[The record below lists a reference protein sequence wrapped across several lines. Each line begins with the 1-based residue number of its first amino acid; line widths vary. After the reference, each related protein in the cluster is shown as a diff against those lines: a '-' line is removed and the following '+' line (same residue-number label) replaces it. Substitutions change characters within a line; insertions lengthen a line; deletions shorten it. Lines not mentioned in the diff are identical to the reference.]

1 MKIWTQLPVALLAV
15 VIATSAMAGV
25 IIKNKAPQREG
36 NLQVMYLVGATQGR
50 TPLLARGQ
58 STEVQARHLVPTR
71 LVWVKKNGD
80 RSVKQ
85 LNRLAREKCA
95 VRTSRVQP
103 SVVLSFD
110 RQGKMSS
117 CSHPLTARA

>member
-15 VIATSAMAGV
+15 VVATSAMAGV
-25 IIKNKAPQREG
+25 IIKNKAPQHQG
-36 NLQVMYLVGATQGR
+36 SLQVMYLVGATQGR
-50 TPLLARGQ
+50 TPLLASGQ
-58 STEVQARHLVPTR
+58 STQVQAGHLVPTR

-80 RSVKQ
+80 HSVKE

-103 SVVLSFD
+103 NVVLSFD
-110 RQGKMSS
+110 RQGRVNS
-117 CSHPLTARA
+117 CSHPLTAKA